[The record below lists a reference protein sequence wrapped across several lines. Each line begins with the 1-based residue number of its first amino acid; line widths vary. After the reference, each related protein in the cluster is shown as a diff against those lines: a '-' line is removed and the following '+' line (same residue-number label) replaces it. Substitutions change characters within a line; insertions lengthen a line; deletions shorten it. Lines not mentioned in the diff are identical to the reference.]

1 MEAHFALARIRPRI
15 KAPLEQWQEYY
26 QKSIAL
32 YTEIVKITWGYHHE
46 AQYWVEHEQRK
57 AREVADAIK
66 NGTTTWN
73 SCS

>member
-1 MEAHFALARIRPRI
+1 MEAHFALARIRPRV
-15 KAPLEQWQEYY
+15 KAPLEQWQVYY

-32 YTEIVKITWGYHHE
+32 YTEIVKINWGHHRE
-46 AQYWVEHEQRK
+46 VQYWVEHEQRE

-66 NGTTTWN
+66 NGTTSWN